1 MKPAVLL
8 ISATLA
14 LSVFTSQQAQAFGQ
28 LGHRIIG
35 EIAQNN
41 LSKTAQEKI
50 NQLTKGESLAQ
61 MSTWADEIRSDKNW
75 YHSSPWHYVSIDDG
89 KTWDT
94 VTRNPKGDIIERLEK
109 YEQVLKSTTT
119 PEQEKWQALA
129 FYVHFVGDIHQPLH
143 VGHSHDRGG
152 NAVKL
157 KWFGDD
163 TNLHSVW
170 DSKLIEHQKL
180 SYTEYTKFIS
190 RISAKDISDWQG
202 QNYYVWADESK
213 ALRDAAYE
221 LEKNRDDQPD
231 LRFQYIFDHTPTVEL
246 RMQQAGIRLA
256 EKLNIIFSQ

>member
-1 MKPAVLL
+1 MKPAVIL

-14 LSVFTSQQAQAFGQ
+14 LSAFASQQAHAFGQ

-41 LSKTAQEKI
+41 LSESAQNQI
-50 NQLTKGESLAQ
+50 NALTKGESLAQ

-75 YHSSPWHYVSIDDG
+75 YHSSPWHYVSIEDDE
-89 KTWDT
+89 TWDT
-94 VTRNPKGDIIERLEK
+94 VKRNPKGDIIQSLEK
-109 YEQVLKSTTT
+109 YEKILKSDKVS
-119 PEQEKWQALA
+119 EQDKWEALA

-152 NAVKL
+152 NSVKL

-190 RISAKDISDWQG
+190 RIAGKDIKEWEGKS
-202 QNYYVWADESK
+202 YYDWADESK
-213 ALRDAAYE
+213 ALRDATYK

-231 LRFQYIFDHTPTVEL
+231 LRFQYIFDHTATVEL
-246 RMQQAGIRLA
+246 RLQQAGIRLA
-256 EKLNIIFSQ
+256 DKLNIIFAK